1 MTPQEHQSWR
11 KPILVSALLHLLL
24 GSTLLL
30 SLERDEPIPEDAAE
44 APGEVIQATSI
55 DATELDAAQ
64 ETLAVRERQ
73 REEAAREAAREA
85 ERRAAEEESARQAA
99 AEEQRRQE
107 EAEQQRQE
115 EEARRQA
122 EAEEQRRQEA
132 EEQRRQEEEAERQR
146 QEEEARREAEEE
158 ERRQAEEEERRRQEE
173 EAERRQQEAEE
184 AMRRAAEEEAER
196 RAEAER
202 QRRVQSLT
210 AEYAA
215 EVRSHVERHWI
226 RPAEVPSDL
235 ECVVTAN
242 LIPGGDVSNVRV
254 SQCDAPASV
263 VRSIETAVYRAAPMP
278 TPPEELSIREFQ
290 FVFRGD

>member
-1 MTPQEHQSWR
+1 
-11 KPILVSALLHLLL
+11 
-24 GSTLLL
+24 
-30 SLERDEPIPEDAAE
+30 
-44 APGEVIQATSI
+44 
-55 DATELDAAQ
+55 
-64 ETLAVRERQ
+64 
-73 REEAAREAAREA
+73 
-85 ERRAAEEESARQAA
+85 
-99 AEEQRRQE
+99 
-107 EAEQQRQE
+107 
-115 EEARRQA
+115 
-122 EAEEQRRQEA
+122 
-132 EEQRRQEEEAERQR
+132 
-146 QEEEARREAEEE
+146 
-158 ERRQAEEEERRRQEE
+158 
-173 EAERRQQEAEE
+173 
-184 AMRRAAEEEAER
+184 MRRAAEEEAER